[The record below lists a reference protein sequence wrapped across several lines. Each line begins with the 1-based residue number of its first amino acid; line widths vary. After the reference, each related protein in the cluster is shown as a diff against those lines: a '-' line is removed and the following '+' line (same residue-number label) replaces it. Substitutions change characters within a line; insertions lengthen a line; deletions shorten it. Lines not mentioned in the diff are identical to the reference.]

1 MSLKSALSAAKKKYG
16 ITTPAAGKTAEV
28 VAPTSISATP
38 ILDTSNPAASTQGA
52 QQEENDTP
60 VVASSSSSSV
70 AAAAV
75 VAEVPHPSPST
86 NAAPSSS
93 IAGNAQPDTP
103 LEVVATPTTV
113 TTTKAPET
121 TSAAGVLL
129 RPKRS
134 RETMGGGGGE
144 GPTRP
149 KFGKDEVIAFMAK
162 VKATQPKI

>member
-70 AAAAV
+70 AATV

-93 IAGNAQPDTP
+93 IAVNAQPDTP

-113 TTTKAPET
+113 TTTKAPEK